1 MDERKVKYVYILNN
15 IDIVEFSTYINV
27 NCMITRLVMFCTTL
41 YCKTGTGV
49 SLQP

>member
-1 MDERKVKYVYILNN
+1 MDERKVNYVYILNN

-27 NCMITRLVMFCTTL
+27 NCMITRLVMFCTT